1 MGPWRP
7 HGTPANRGGML
18 GPPPTT
24 GRSVT
29 PPPPCFSSL
38 TRTWVPCPRPAARS
52 REEQGASTF
61 CLSWCAAGPK
71 YKKWGQNAG
80 RPKPVRVHHAQLARP
95 GSLQLRDKGKGGRPT
110 SYCSVCLSGRGPD
123 KEALQKGGAG
133 CGEERPREAVELLF
147 RLRLQSRA
155 FALGWWCLRS
165 QGPRPVLDDGL

>member
-1 MGPWRP
+1 M
-7 HGTPANRGGML
+7 
-18 GPPPTT
+18 
-24 GRSVT
+24 
-29 PPPPCFSSL
+29 
-38 TRTWVPCPRPAARS
+38 
-52 REEQGASTF
+52 
-61 CLSWCAAGPK
+61 SWCAAGPK

-155 FALGWWCLRS
+155 FAPSAGGVSGAR
-165 QGPRPVLDDGL
+165 GPGQSSTMGFERRVLAWHSGSWRVGSPDVPDQAGSVDPSPGQEPGSLSAGPALPLLPA